1 MLTSVLR
8 ILINNLFKESFYR
21 KRKKKVINVL
31 IAFFISHKIDVKTFL
46 K

>member
-1 MLTSVLR
+1 MSALR
-8 ILINNLFKESFYR
+8 TLVNNPQLKKIFME

-31 IAFFISHKIDVKTFL
+31 IAFFISHKSNVRTFL